1 MPLQMTWNTNVVVY
15 DDDRKNELII
25 VPQQYSAVLYCTV
38 KDVCS
43 FIGVSVRLSR
53 KRMAPVGHT
62 AVNV

>member
-43 FIGVSVRLSR
+43 FIGVSVSVE
-53 KRMAPVGHT
+53 P
-62 AVNV
+62 